1 MSSTPVLRGTTR
13 ADLLAIP
20 AVLLGFHP
28 TDSCVLLALS
38 GKSVAFCARLDLD
51 WFVYHFDDVADQIIN
66 ASSQVED
73 CRFVLIG
80 FGDPDLA
87 GLAVTEL
94 ASVVGES
101 RVLDAMLTDGR
112 TTWVLDADLQLH
124 EIEPHTSALEAQAVY
139 EGVRICAD
147 REEAVAPVEQHMPLP
162 EAEVVAAEK
171 LVGALSPEDAM
182 DLLADLAESKEPLT
196 PTEACILAVLLGD
209 EDRLGALLIR
219 LSTTNADA
227 VWPNLVAARR
237 VAPEDAE
244 ANVISLLGMASW
256 LSGRGAA
263 QTSCLE
269 QLAHSAP
276 GHAVT
281 SLLRRLHR
289 YGVPPSRWDEGL

>member
-13 ADLLAIP
+13 ADLLAMP
-20 AVLLGFHP
+20 SVLLGFHP
-28 TDSCVLLALS
+28 TDSCVVLALS

-80 FGDPDLA
+80 FGDPDQA

-101 RVLDAMLTDGR
+101 RVLDAMVTNGQ
-112 TTWVLDADLQLH
+112 TTWVLDADLQVH
-124 EIEPHTSALEAQAVY
+124 EIECHTSALEAQAVY

-147 REEAVAPVEQHMPLP
+147 REEAVAPVEQHVPLP
-162 EAEVVAAEK
+162 DPEVAAAQS
-171 LVGALSPEDAM
+171 LVRALSPEDAM
-182 DLLADLAESKEPLT
+182 DLLADLAESEERLT
-196 PTEACILAVLLGD
+196 PTEACTLAVLLGD
-209 EDRLGALLIR
+209 EDRLGALLTR
-219 LSTTNADA
+219 LSITNADA

-237 VAPEDAE
+237 VAPEDVE

-269 QLAHSAP
+269 QLARSDP
-276 GHAVT
+276 RHAVA
-281 SLLRRLHR
+281 SLLRRLHQC
-289 YGVPPSRWDEGL
+289 GIPPRRWDE